1 MSALEIRDLH
11 FGYTAERPVLR
22 GVDLDLPAGR
32 VCTLLGPNGSGK
44 TTLLRCLLG
53 QHRPSAGRITLGGQP
68 IEQLDARARARQLAY
83 VPQLPSSAFAFTV
96 RELVA
101 MGRYAHQG
109 SLGLASREDRDRV
122 ERALERTGTAVF
134 AERTLSELSG
144 GEAQCVMIARALAQQ
159 PRIMLLD
166 EPTSHLDLRNQ
177 LLIVR
182 LVQQLAREQDM
193 AALVVGHDINLAARH
208 SDSLALF
215 RAGRVAATGAPDQVL
230 KADLLRE
237 TYGVEVELIPSSDGP
252 PLVQAREPL
261 ELAAPDG

>member
-1 MSALEIRDLH
+1 MSLLEVRDLR
-11 FGYTAERPVLR
+11 FGYRPGQEVLR
-22 GVDLDLPAGR
+22 GVELALEPRA
-32 VCTLLGPNGSGK
+32 VTTILGPNGSGK

-53 QHRPSAGRITLGGQP
+53 EHGPGQGSILLGGRDVHELGP
-68 IEQLDARARARQLAY
+68 RERARALAY

-109 SLGLASREDRDRV
+109 PLGLASSEDLAQVD
-122 ERALERTGTAVF
+122 RALERTGTAAF
-134 AERTLSELSG
+134 ADRALGELSG

-177 LLIVR
+177 LLISR
-182 LVQQLAREQDM
+182 LVRELCHEQGM

-208 SDSLALF
+208 SDRLVLF
-215 RAGRVAATGAPDQVL
+215 AGGRVAASGSPAVVL
-230 KADLLRE
+230 RSELLE
-237 TYGVEVELIPSSDGP
+237 ATYGVPVDLWPAGDGP
-252 PLVQAREPL
+252 PLVQAR
-261 ELAAPDG
+261 

>member
-1 MSALEIRDLH
+1 MSALEVRGLR
-11 FGYTAERPVLR
+11 FGYLPERPVLQ
-22 GVDLDLPAGR
+22 GVDLVLPAGR
-32 VCTLLGPNGSGK
+32 VCTILGPNGSGK

-53 QHRPSAGRITLGGQP
+53 QHAPDAGSILLGGQP
-68 IEQLDARARARQLAY
+68 IAAMSSRDRARHLAY
-83 VPQLPSSAFAFTV
+83 VPQLPSSAFDFTV

-109 SLGLASREDRDRV
+109 ALGLASTADRDQV
-122 ERALERTGTAVF
+122 QHALERTGTVAF
-134 AERTLSELSG
+134 ADRTMGELSG

-182 LVQQLAREQDM
+182 LVQQLTREQGM

-208 SDSLALF
+208 SDQLVLF
-215 RAGRVAATGAPDQVL
+215 RAGRVAATGSPTEVL
-230 KADLLRE
+230 KAPLLRD
-237 TYGVEVELIPSSDGP
+237 TYGVEVELFEAGDGP

-261 ELAAPDG
+261 S

>member
-1 MSALEIRDLH
+1 MSVLDVRDLH
-11 FGYTAERPVLR
+11 FGYTPGRPVLR
-22 GVDLDLPAGR
+22 GVDLDLPAGSL
-32 VCTLLGPNGSGK
+32 CSILGPNGSGK

-53 QHRPSAGRITLGGQP
+53 QHTPSAGSILLGGQP
-68 IEQLDARARARQLAY
+68 MQSLSAKQQARQLAY

-109 SLGLASREDRDRV
+109 ALGLASSDDRDRV
-122 ERALERTGTAVF
+122 TDALARTGTLAF
-134 AERTLSELSG
+134 ADRTLGELSG

-159 PRIMLLD
+159 PQVMLLD

-177 LLIVR
+177 LLIYR
-182 LVQQLAREQDM
+182 LVRQLTRERGM

-208 SDSLALF
+208 SDQLVLF
-215 RAGRVAATGAPDQVL
+215 REGRVAARGCPDDVL
-230 KADLLRE
+230 KAPLLRD
-237 TYGVEVELIPSSDGP
+237 TYGVEVDLWEVGEGP

-261 ELAAPDG
+261 G

>member
-1 MSALEIRDLH
+1 MNALEIRGLR
-11 FGYTAERPVLR
+11 FGYLPGRPVLQ
-22 GVDLDLPAGR
+22 GVDLTLPEGR
-32 VCTLLGPNGSGK
+32 VCTILGPNGSGK

-53 QHRPSAGRITLGGQP
+53 QHAPEAGEILLGGQP
-68 IEQLDARARARQLAY
+68 IEAMKPRARARQLAY

-109 SLGLASREDRDRV
+109 ALGLASGEDRDHV
-122 ERALERTGTAVF
+122 QRALERTGTVAF
-134 AERTLSELSG
+134 ADRTIGELSG

-159 PRIMLLD
+159 PKIMLLD

-182 LVQQLAREQDM
+182 LVQQLTREQGM

-208 SDSLALF
+208 SDGLALF
-215 RAGRVAATGAPDQVL
+215 REGKVAATGSPAEVLQAP
-230 KADLLRE
+230 LLRD
-237 TYGVEVELIPSSDGP
+237 TYGVEVELIEARDGP
-252 PLVQAREPL
+252 PIVLAREPL
-261 ELAAPDG
+261 S